1 MAWKDY
7 KYQCLSCL
15 CIFCASGSGVLQAKK
30 TLQSRRQKHRKL
42 QWFLKLCFEKR
53 KLARSFMAASDV
65 FFEIHVLKN
74 IEKQEMA
81 CMFGAFLHFFYRSF
95 AFLDPRAWRTRN
107 LCLCKAVLAR
117 QHVHQNLQDIAAVGG
132 RHYEQQARGG
142 CCCFCCCRWCRRR
155 CYASAFSMS
164 SSRSASHPY
173 SHSCNH
179 TTCASDPP
187 FALPGRRAR

>member
-1 MAWKDY
+1 MGSFHDNSSLVSDVFRFGVPA
-7 KYQCLSCL
+7 CLNPAGPRYAEGHSEKQIFESNHLIKIGEERAKIRNFREKTWRGKTVNTSAKL

-95 AFLDPRAWRTRN
+95 AFLDPRAWRTPKP
-107 LCLCKAVLAR
+107 LFM
-117 QHVHQNLQDIAAVGG
+117 Q
-132 RHYEQQARGG
+132 G
-142 CCCFCCCRWCRRR
+142 CFGAPAC
-155 CYASAFSMS
+155 APKSAGY
-164 SSRSASHPY
+164 SRSWGAP
-173 SHSCNH
+173 
-179 TTCASDPP
+179 
-187 FALPGRRAR
+187 L